1 MATQKSLDDLFIDM
15 LKDVYHAEKQAIRAY
30 PKMIKAIETD
40 EVKKAF
46 EKHREETEQ
55 QVERLEKI
63 FEIVGKSARGKPC
76 EAMQGLIEEAK
87 EVMEDF
93 SDSPALDA
101 GVIATAQ
108 AIEHYEIA
116 RYGTLRTWAK
126 QLGMNDAVKLLEETL
141 AEEKKTDDLLTKLAE
156 QAANKKAA

>member
-1 MATQKSLDDLFIDM
+1 MATQKSLDDLFLDF

-30 PKMIKAIETD
+30 PKMIKATATD
-40 EVKKAF
+40 ELKQAF
-46 EKHREETEQ
+46 EKHREETEH

-63 FEIVGKSARGKPC
+63 FEIVGRAARGKSC
-76 EAMQGLIEEAK
+76 EAMQGIVEETK

-101 GVIATAQ
+101 GIIAAAQ
-108 AIEHYEIA
+108 AMEHYEIA

-126 QLGMNDAVKLLEETL
+126 ELGMNDAVELIEETL
-141 AEEKKTDDLLTKLAE
+141 AEEKKTDELLTKLAE
-156 QAANKKAA
+156 KAANKKAA